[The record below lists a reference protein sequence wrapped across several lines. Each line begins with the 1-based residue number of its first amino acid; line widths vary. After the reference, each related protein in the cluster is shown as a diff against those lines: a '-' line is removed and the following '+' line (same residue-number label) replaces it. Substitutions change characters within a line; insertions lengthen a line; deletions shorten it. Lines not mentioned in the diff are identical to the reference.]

1 MEIRL
6 SKHFTRCMF
15 GGIAWIFATATAQA
29 QSVEQFYRGKTINM
43 VIGFS
48 VGGGYD
54 IYARQLARHMSKYIP
69 GNPTIVPQNMTGAG
83 SLRATQYIYAVAPKD
98 GLTFG
103 TFSRMAGINPL
114 VDPSVAYDATKFNWL
129 GSITHDVSI
138 CFTYN
143 SQVKNWQDFLTK
155 PVVFG
160 GQAVGS
166 EIDIFAN
173 LYKNVFGSKIRVV
186 VGYPG
191 TNDITLAMERGEVEG
206 VCGMAFTSIKQQR
219 RTWVAENKIN
229 ILVQQT
235 FRKASEIPN
244 VPSVMDLA
252 KTKEQQQIMKLFVST
267 QEFARPF
274 ALGPGVPDDRVA
286 ALSKAFDDTMKDPE
300 FLAEAQKRD
309 LEVAPVTGSEMKAML
324 AELYKT
330 PKDILEKAAA
340 AMK

>member
-1 MEIRL
+1 M
-6 SKHFTRCMF
+6 
-15 GGIAWIFATATAQA
+15 TAAHA

-54 IYARQLARHMSKYIP
+54 IYARLLARHMSKHIP
-69 GNPTIVPQNMTGAG
+69 GNPTIVAQNMTGAG
-83 SLRATQYIYAVAPKD
+83 SLRAAQFIYAVAPKD

-103 TFSRMAGINPL
+103 TFSRMFGINPL
-114 VDPSVAYDATKFNWL
+114 LDQSVAYDATKFNWL
-129 GSITHDVSI
+129 GSITHDVSL

-143 SQVKNWQDFLTK
+143 SKVKNWQDFLAE

-173 LYKNVFGSKIRVV
+173 LYRKVFGSKIRVV
-186 VGYPG
+186 VGYQG

-206 VCGMAFTSIKQQR
+206 VCGMALTSIKQQR
-219 RTWVAENKIN
+219 PSWVAENKIN

-235 FRKASEIPN
+235 FRKPEIPN

-252 KTKEQQQIMKLFVST
+252 KTPEQQQIVKLFVST
-267 QEFARPF
+267 HEFARPF
-274 ALGPGVPDDRVA
+274 ALGPGVPADRVA
-286 ALSKAFDDTMKDPE
+286 AMTKAFDDTMRDPE

-309 LEVAPVTGSEMKAML
+309 LDVAPVTANEMKEML

-340 AMK
+340 VMK